1 MELLLDIYNIFFKF
15 CSYLLESKGR
25 KKKGEIV
32 EKSKN
37 VLKNLLQP
45 HRRWNSYLNLHEELL
60 SCVYQ
65 NFRASINSTIGS
77 NDKKKK
83 GIDNR
88 RFSKSF
94 YQEVWIIS
102 VWWTRK
108 IRGGNRENIGEIYAF
123 NSGEKYSSL
132 FFFEKR
138 DRKVLILKNFPR
150 RSSRS
155 TYPGEK
161 IFSFVRKAQIF
172 RK

>member
-45 HRRWNSYLNLHEELL
+45 HRRWNSYLNLNEELL

-108 IRGGNRENIGEIYAF
+108 VRGGNRENIGEIYAF

>member
-45 HRRWNSYLNLHEELL
+45 HRRWNSYLNLNEELL

-150 RSSRS
+150 RSSQS

>member
-45 HRRWNSYLNLHEELL
+45 HRRWNSYLNLNEELL

>member
-45 HRRWNSYLNLHEELL
+45 HRRWNSYLNLNEELL

-108 IRGGNRENIGEIYAF
+108 VRGGNRENIGEIYAF

-150 RSSRS
+150 RSSQS

>member
-45 HRRWNSYLNLHEELL
+45 HRRWNSYLNLNEELL

-77 NDKKKK
+77 NDKKK